1 MGGFAVKRLLAA
13 SFLAVLLAAP
23 VVVVAAPAPE
33 PRVDCE
39 YDDSQSHPLR
49 IAAYAVHPVGVA
61 LKYLVAWPIHW
72 VVSRPSLEG
81 VFGHTPHEDYAFD
94 EDYL

>member
-1 MGGFAVKRLLAA
+1 MKKLLAA
-13 SFLAVLLAAP
+13 SLLAAFLVAP
-23 VVVVAAPAPE
+23 GVALAAPGAV
-33 PRVDCE
+33 PRSDCE

-72 VVSRPSLEG
+72 VVSRPSLEE